1 MSAAGESA
9 SSCPAMRWYE
19 ETHAMGV
26 TQALDLRLIHAETSA
41 FQEIAVFDHADF
53 GRVLAL
59 DGTVQLSQADEF
71 IYHEM
76 AVHVALLGRR
86 RDRAR
91 VLIVGGGDGGIL
103 REVLRHRFVEQV
115 VMVEIDR
122 RVVEV
127 SNALVG
133 VQGDY
138 ADPRVTLLYDDGVKY
153 MDHAARAGRRFDLI
167 VIDATDS
174 TAPSKFLWNESFYG
188 DLAACLADDGV
199 AVDSDIIVQG
209 RDGARLSRDPCELS
223 IFEIMRS
230 GRFFGRVEAYHARVP
245 LYPGGF
251 MFFLC
256 SKDGWSY
263 REPHAEH
270 SGRYYNPRI
279 HRGAFALPTWARTAA
294 RGEGTA
300 GA

>member
-1 MSAAGESA
+1 MSTARQPEGI
-9 SSCPAMRWYE
+9 PPLIRWYE
-19 ETHAMGV
+19 QTHGTGV
-26 TQALDLRLIHAETSA
+26 TQAIDLRRIHAETSA
-41 FQEIAVFDHADF
+41 FQEIEVYDHADF
-53 GRVLAL
+53 GRVLVL

-86 RDRAR
+86 RERAR

-103 REVLRHRFVEQV
+103 REVLRHRFVERV
-115 VMVEIDR
+115 VMVEIDQ

-127 SNALVG
+127 SNRLVG

-153 MDHAARAGRRFDLI
+153 MDQAARGGQRFELI

-188 DLAACLADDGV
+188 DLAACLAEDGV

-230 GRFFGRVEAYHARVP
+230 GRFFGRVEAYHARIP

-263 REPHAEH
+263 REPCADLR
-270 SGRYYNPRI
+270 GKYYNSRI
-279 HRGAFALPTWARTAA
+279 HRGAFALPTWARIAA
-294 RGEGTA
+294 RGQA
-300 GA
+300 